1 MCARIR
7 GGWEPSCLVTAS
19 RTAVLWN
26 GQGGRQST
34 VKVYHGIA
42 NQPRPS
48 SVGNSI
54 ALGVFPCKTDDHA
67 ALRSICAVW
76 FADLEELRANGL
88 NVRGERRRVRVIMT
102 GDYLWMST
110 MSGHDGPSC
119 QRPCLWCT
127 ALAWRTSQNGA
138 EVEKSGC
145 KQDGSRCSGRPRT
158 ARHATRMTE
167 IYRDGD
173 NKSRPTPLLP
183 HRHLSIVR
191 SPLMVFSPADIAPMV
206 LHITLGITARLLSLA
221 VVPFVAEMGEDGAGD
236 FCAALSSLLREEA
249 GVAPAPYF
257 GGVFEGA
264 ECHRITRKLTRV
276 CDLLASGAPGPRAD
290 AFRRSCALWAEIVPT
305 PNRAAFIPAP
315 EVDSF
320 ERATAAFVDGMA
332 GPFPWLRISPK
343 LHALCCHAPQFP
355 RRFGSLGRY
364 SEQAL
369 EALHGQFIRD
379 AERCTA
385 PTFLGSCRAYMQ
397 LSALGRAPGADT
409 HNNGPRRKPAAAGAR
424 VAKRMDDRRTRP
436 NKLAAGLV
444 VSTDACRE
452 KQAAD
457 MAAWAEGLAKRATTT
472 IEDYNRRLQRR
483 RSKQAAPM
491 DGHAAEG
498 GAQAGAVVGGSG
510 DVEGRGPDGLLEE
523 ADMVFFYGPVGM

>member
-1 MCARIR
+1 
-7 GGWEPSCLVTAS
+7 
-19 RTAVLWN
+19 
-26 GQGGRQST
+26 
-34 VKVYHGIA
+34 
-42 NQPRPS
+42 
-48 SVGNSI
+48 
-54 ALGVFPCKTDDHA
+54 
-67 ALRSICAVW
+67 
-76 FADLEELRANGL
+76 
-88 NVRGERRRVRVIMT
+88 MT

-119 QRPCLWCT
+119 QRPYLWCT